1 MIELI
6 VVIVVLGILAA
17 IVIPNISSIQ
27 EDASETTM
35 AADSQNIQVA
45 VDRYQLKELG
55 KYPVVGEQPTVG
67 IPKQV
72 DFTELKPT
80 YLRKVPKYNMNY
92 WIDYQG
98 RLYTSTI
105 ENPTD
110 FTQEATGLSWTHV
123 AGAERYLIYEVT
135 GNVTN
140 VVKEVNKET
149 YKDDITGYDPN
160 KVYLISAVDQ
170 YGFETAPAKQNA
182 AGNPTPPPESP

>member
-6 VVIVVLGILAA
+6 VAIVVLGILAA
-17 IVIPNISSIQ
+17 IVIPNISSVQ

-35 AADSQNIQVA
+35 IADNQNIQVA
-45 VDRYQLKELG
+45 VDMYQLKELG
-55 KYPVVGEQPTVG
+55 KHPVVGEQPTVG

-98 RLYTSTI
+98 TLYTSTI

-110 FTQEATGLSWTHV
+110 FTQEATGLSWTPV
-123 AGAERYLIYEVT
+123 AGAETYLIYEAT

-149 YKDDITGYDPN
+149 FKDEITGYDPN

-170 YGFETAPAKQNA
+170 YGFQTAPAKSNGT
-182 AGNPTPPPESP
+182 GNTPAPPESP